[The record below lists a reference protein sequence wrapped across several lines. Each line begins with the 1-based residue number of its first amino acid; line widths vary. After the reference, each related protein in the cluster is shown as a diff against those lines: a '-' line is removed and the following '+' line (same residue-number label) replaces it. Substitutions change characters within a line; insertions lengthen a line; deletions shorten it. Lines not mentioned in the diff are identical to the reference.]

1 LSKCEIDIEAT
12 GGAELNLGLS
22 FLIFSDVLFSYFLF
36 MLLPHETF
44 FHVALQNIQ
53 AYKHETYFTY
63 SMYQTFQGLRSQVLV
78 TWRLRCI

>member
-1 LSKCEIDIEAT
+1 
-12 GGAELNLGLS
+12 
-22 FLIFSDVLFSYFLF
+22 

-44 FHVALQNIQ
+44 FHVALENIQ
-53 AYKHETYFTY
+53 AYKHETYSTY